1 VKENK
6 TRTKKGLC
14 RSETVILPLSYGL
27 FEEEQEEKKKWRS
40 LSEINKTH
48 ISIGRR

>member
-27 FEEEQEEKKKWRS
+27 FEEEQEEKKNGGVYQK
-40 LSEINKTH
+40 LIKH
-48 ISIGRR
+48 IFL